1 LTSQFPAGNIFGM
14 ARKLEPGKLFYKS
27 APALGLVSLII
38 ALTVVWD
45 FFLSPELR
53 ITGKFFT
60 ARNLGNI
67 FRQQSEYGLL
77 AVGMTFVILSAGI
90 DLSVGSLLAFSSVIT
105 ATMVEAHPSSGAA
118 YALMV
123 IALGL
128 AGATLLGAG
137 NGLMVV
143 FGRLQPFIATLAMM
157 SIARGFAFLWTRGR
171 GIDLIGDEPR
181 IMEFLGADF
190 GPVPVPAIL
199 FLVSVAVS
207 LVVLHKTRLGR
218 FIYAIGSNE
227 PAARLSGVPVDK
239 VKILVYTICGFLC
252 GLAAMTYTAR
262 NYAGRPDDGLGFE
275 LDAIAAVVIGGTNL
289 MGGRGGV
296 GGTLVGALII
306 GVLNNVLGIRGVDPN
321 LQRVLKGAIIVA
333 AVLLQRQRKFR

>member
-1 LTSQFPAGNIFGM
+1 MAFAGEGT
-14 ARKLEPGKLFYKS
+14 RKMLMKA
-27 APALGLVSLII
+27 APSLGLIGLILV
-38 ALTVVWD
+38 LTVVWD
-45 FFLSPELR
+45 LFISPEMR

-67 FRQQSEYGLL
+67 FRQNSEYGLL
-77 AVGMTFVILSAGI
+77 AVGMTFVILSGGI
-90 DLSVGSLLAFSSVIT
+90 DLSVGSLLAFSSVLT
-105 ATMVEAHPSSGAA
+105 ASMIERQPLAGPG
-118 YALMV
+118 YALLV
-123 IALGL
+123 VALGL
-128 AGATLLGAG
+128 AGAAALGLG

-143 FGRLQPFIATLAMM
+143 LGRLQPFIATLAMM

-171 GIDLIGDEPR
+171 GIDLLGDEPKLF
-181 IMEFLGADF
+181 EFLGSDL
-190 GPVPVPAIL
+190 GPIPVPAIL
-199 FLVSVAVS
+199 FLGSVLCS
-207 LVVLHKTRLGR
+207 LLVLHRTRLGR

-227 PAARLSGVPVDK
+227 AAARLSGVPVGKIK
-239 VKILVYTICGFLC
+239 VLVYTICGFLC
-252 GLAAMTYTAR
+252 GVAAMTYTAR

-296 GGTLVGALII
+296 GGTLIGALII

-333 AVLLQRQRKFR
+333 AVLLQRERKSD